1 MLSSSSQ
8 TDSAGAIGRVTRSP
22 SSSTATKCR
31 NTTTTTTC
39 YPAELRAALPCSAVN
54 IVTTAGSRDN
64 EGNIPESTATTAA
77 PTDRETHQLRRKG
90 LSDSKHQFSRESAS
104 KGSAVS
110 VADDGSGL
118 LVLDHTKP
126 QPHLPDRS
134 LHRVR
139 LSSVAASQGRRSS
152 TRLTVT
158 GIPARSGT
166 PSQPNPPLHPVQSL
180 DRSWTPGV
188 HLRRLTS
195 QLTNS

>member
-1 MLSSSSQ
+1 MPQHHHHDLLSS
-8 TDSAGAIGRVTRSP
+8 
-22 SSSTATKCR
+22 
-31 NTTTTTTC
+31 
-39 YPAELRAALPCSAVN
+39 RAACRPSVLGSQYRYDCGKSGQRGQYSRKYGNDCSTN
-54 IVTTAGSRDN
+54 RSRD
-64 EGNIPESTATTAA
+64 PPAA
-77 PTDRETHQLRRKG
+77 SQRPQRQQTPIQPRVCKQG
-90 LSDSKHQFSRESAS
+90 A
-104 KGSAVS
+104 AVS